1 MPHHFHKHICKD
13 KKFLYLNGK
22 NVLSTKSIRNYN
34 WFFEGK
40 KKENYLELRNNLS
53 HYWDIFQYVYSNVH
67 PEIYFLSKRRGFN
80 LKSTFHIMFKTYKD
94 KKNIESLGKHPQNY
108 ENVHNETDVYEQKPI
123 KIDDFNEVKEKEI
136 KERVGK
142 RKIKKREVAEKNK
155 LKKKEKTK
163 GKERNWKRTM
173 GKVECI
179 EQRVQRHYGT
189 KKMLK
194 KCQRLYIRLKC

>member
-1 MPHHFHKHICKD
+1 MIYMLWKECMPHHFHKHICKD

-94 KKNIESLGKHPQNY
+94 KKNIESLGKIPQSY
-108 ENVHNETDVYEQKPI
+108 ENVRNETDVYEQKT
-123 KIDDFNEVKEKEI
+123 N
-136 KERVGK
+136 
-142 RKIKKREVAEKNK
+142 KNRWFW
-155 LKKKEKTK
+155 KKKL
-163 GKERNWKRTM
+163 R
-173 GKVECI
+173 
-179 EQRVQRHYGT
+179 
-189 KKMLK
+189 KKK
-194 KCQRLYIRLKC
+194 KK